1 MSAGRLMPEL
11 SGEKMTFHK
20 GTFFSAGFALSAWL
34 ALNFL
39 TNHLEWFGSGAGYRA
54 IAFLL
59 YLLLGLSISF
69 SGPVVYGVMCFRGG
83 SLKERI
89 LGAYLVPVAW
99 VLKEI
104 WRVGD
109 FFTLGESLYYA
120 LSPWPLGVLTHQI
133 GYLSLVEIFCRRR
146 KKKRDKLTRVLSLGP
161 IVGLGVFALM
171 LFLTIFWGV
180 PAESP
185 GTKWFYLYQEGY
197 KALFGI
203 AGSG

>member
-1 MSAGRLMPEL
+1 MPDL
-11 SGEKMTFHK
+11 SEEKRAFHK
-20 GTFFSAGFALSAWL
+20 GTFSPAGLALSAWL
-34 ALNFL
+34 VLNFL
-39 TNHLEWFGSGAGYRA
+39 TDHLEWFGSGAAYRT

-69 SGPVVYGVMCFRGG
+69 SGPVVYGVMFFRGG
-83 SLKERI
+83 SLNERI
-89 LGAYLVPVAW
+89 LGAYVVPVAW

-104 WRVGD
+104 WRVSD

-120 LSPWPLGVLTHQI
+120 LSPLPLGVLTHQI
-133 GYLSLVEIFCRRR
+133 GYLSLVEILCRWEKMRH
-146 KKKRDKLTRVLSLGP
+146 DKFTRILSPGP
-161 IVGLGVFALM
+161 IVGLGVFAL
-171 LFLTIFWGV
+171 FIYLTLLWGV

-203 AGSG
+203 AGHG

>member
-1 MSAGRLMPEL
+1 MPEI
-11 SGEKMTFHK
+11 STEKRTLHQA
-20 GTFFSAGFALSAWL
+20 TFFPGGLALGVWL
-34 ALNFL
+34 VLNFL
-39 TNHLEWFGSGAGYRA
+39 TDHLQWFGSGAGYRA

-69 SGPVVYGVMCFRGG
+69 SGPVVYGVMFLRGA
-83 SLKERI
+83 SLKEKI

-99 VLKEI
+99 VLKEV
-104 WRVGD
+104 WRVSD
-109 FFTLGESLYYA
+109 FFTMGEALYYA
-120 LSPWPLGVLTHQI
+120 LSPWTLGVLTHQI
-133 GYLSLVEIFCRRR
+133 GYLSLVEIFCRWR
-146 KKKRDKLTRVLSLGP
+146 KKKRDKLSRVLSPGP

-171 LFLTIFWGV
+171 VYLTLFWGV

-203 AGSG
+203 AGNG